1 MGVTPF
7 LIDDFLLAI
16 DALVV
21 SVDRCQ
27 LPVEIRRK
35 IK

>member
-7 LIDDFLLAI
+7 SIDDFRLAI
-16 DALVV
+16 DDLVV

-27 LPVEIRRK
+27 LPVEVRGK